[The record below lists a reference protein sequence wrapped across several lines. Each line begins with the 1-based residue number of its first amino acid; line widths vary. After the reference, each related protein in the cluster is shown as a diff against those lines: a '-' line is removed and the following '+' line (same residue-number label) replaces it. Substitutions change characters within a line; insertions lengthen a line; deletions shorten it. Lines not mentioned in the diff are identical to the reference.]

1 MEYQFDQD
9 LPEYVNDFFQYLD
22 NEVITTKEKKEE
34 QKMNITV
41 EVKNVYGMDRIYP
54 ACGKSRIFTMIANTK
69 TLSNYDID
77 KIKELGYTVQVKT
90 PTL

>member
-1 MEYQFDQD
+1 MDYQYNQD
-9 LPEYVNDFFQYLD
+9 LPEYANDFFQYLD

-41 EVKNVYGMDRIYP
+41 EVKTVYGIDRVYP
-54 ACGKSRIFTMIANTK
+54 VCGKSRIFTRLAGTK
-69 TLSNYDID
+69 TLSTYDIS

>member
-54 ACGKSRIFTMIANTK
+54 MCEKAKIFTRLAGTK
-69 TLSNYDID
+69 TLSTYDIS

>member
-1 MEYQFDQD
+1 MDYQYNQD
-9 LPEYVNDFFQYLD
+9 LPEYANDFFQYLE

-54 ACGKSRIFTMIANTK
+54 MCEKAKIFTRLAGTK
-69 TLSNYDID
+69 TLSTYDIS
-77 KIKELGYTVQVKT
+77 KIKELGYAVQVKT

>member
-54 ACGKSRIFTMIANTK
+54 MCEKAKIFTRLAGTK
-69 TLSNYDID
+69 TLSTYDIS
-77 KIKELGYTVQVKT
+77 KIKELGYAVQVKT

>member
-1 MEYQFDQD
+1 MEYQFNQD
-9 LPEYVNDFFQYLD
+9 LPEYANDFFQYLE

-34 QKMNITV
+34 QKMDITV

-54 ACGKSRIFTMIANTK
+54 MCEKAKIFTRLAGTK
-69 TLSNYDID
+69 TLSTYDIS
-77 KIKELGYTVQVKT
+77 KIKELGYAVQVKT